1 MYHLKYYVIFM
12 MGIFLSLGIGIMIG
26 ITIESKD
33 ILDRQQSQL
42 VKQIEESFIS
52 LRKESSKLKEKNESL
67 GLEVDRYRDISN
79 ILLTETVKQKL
90 TRLNVAV
97 IDFNKNYKEDI
108 VSFINT
114 TGAMVSGY
122 IEVNYKSSQGLD
134 IDHLAAFIETKIDSI
149 APIVAQDIVYSLI
162 SGEVNSFIQELQNI
176 EFINFSTDLQ
186 GIPAHVILLIPDN
199 ELAKVNDR
207 YDILLIE
214 AALGSEVP
222 VVVLESTDFKESLIP
237 QYLDYGVSSV
247 DHIDTL
253 YGKLSLVSILTGNKG
268 NYGVRKNTDGVLP
281 NPLFFDYVEANN
293 ER

>member
-90 TRLNVAV
+90 TGLNVAV
-97 IDFNKNYKEDI
+97 IDFNKNYKENI

-268 NYGVRKNTDGVLP
+268 NYGVRKNTDGMVP
-281 NPLFFDYVEANN
+281 DPLFIDFAEANN
-293 ER
+293 